1 MPAVDQ
7 ALAEIV
13 MVVDLAVEHDRRR
26 FIFVENRLVATR
38 HVDDAQAAKREAR
51 NIVDKQTAVVRAA
64 VDDRF
69 AHSLE
74 NVGLRCDAGNPGYSA
89 HGYWGVYRGRV

>member
-1 MPAVDQ
+1 MPGVDQ
-7 ALAEIV
+7 ALTEIV
-13 MVVDLAVEHDRRR
+13 MVVDLAVEHDGRR

-51 NIVDKQTAVVRAA
+51 HIVDQQTALVRAA

-69 AHSLE
+69 SPSLE
-74 NVGLRCDAGNPGYSA
+74 NVGLRSDARTPGYSA
-89 HGYWGVYRGRV
+89 PGYAEAYRGRV